1 MNYLSGSY
9 PVSSPKTV
17 CLECVRNA
25 IYLATS
31 VAVSDFAFV
40 MDKSYPICKPIK
52 KCIIDPLGSSVLRW
66 TVWWP

>member
-1 MNYLSGSY
+1 MSGAGWHGRLRVVLSQ
-9 PVSSPKTV
+9 
-17 CLECVRNA
+17 LEQVVPGCCGTEGEHRA
-25 IYLATS
+25 
-31 VAVSDFAFV
+31 DFAFV